1 MWVPIFTTISEQR
14 RLSCIMLDKDN
25 ILVWS
30 TQHFIFPLLRT
41 REGYIPTYLPA
52 IKIDCCRGNPF
63 QACLS
68 EIAIDRDRPRFYHN
82 QLGLFICC
90 IGHNC
95 PVPSS
100 QPHTPM
106 SGAHWPNGMEQFT
119 PFHWR
124 QICDGCSTNSQ
135 SFQGLFTFFFIMITQ
150 SFMWWRLRNIHII

>member
-1 MWVPIFTTISEQR
+1 MGTNIHDYFWAKTTFMYHVRQR
-14 RLSCIMLDKDN
+14 RHFS
-25 ILVWS
+25 LVD
-30 TQHFIFPLLRT
+30 TTF
-41 REGYIPTYLPA
+41 YIPTFEDKERLHSYHNK

-68 EIAIDRDRPRFYHN
+68 EIAIDRDRLRFCHN
-82 QLGLFICC
+82 RLGLFICW

-100 QPHTPM
+100 PLHTPM

-119 PFHWR
+119 PFRWR

-135 SFQGLFTFFFIMITQ
+135 SFQGLLTFFFLMITQ